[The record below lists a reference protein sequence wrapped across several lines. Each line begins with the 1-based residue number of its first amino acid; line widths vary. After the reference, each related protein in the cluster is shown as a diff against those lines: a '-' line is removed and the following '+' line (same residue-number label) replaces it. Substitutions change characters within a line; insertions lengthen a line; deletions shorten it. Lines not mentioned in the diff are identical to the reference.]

1 MQRRFILFFGFLSGL
16 IAARSALADADGTA
30 LAAVRPK
37 VEISLDRES
46 WVYETGEPARFTIR
60 VTNDGKP
67 VPGIRVSYSVGQEL
81 MPAVEQSAV
90 TDASGC
96 FTLAGVTLDEPG
108 FIRCTV
114 GVDDPAFARTMAR
127 VRATAGFSPDKIL
140 PTQTEPEGFDLF
152 WKEGKEALLKVPL
165 DVVKTHLPELS
176 TPAVDVYQVSVRNVG
191 RAASSTM
198 TARVYGMLAEP
209 KAPGHYPAILRVPGA
224 GVRGYRPD
232 VELAEGGAIVFTIG
246 IHGIP
251 VNLPGEVYRELA
263 VGALANYRVSDLD
276 DRNLIYFR
284 RVYLGCVRA
293 NDFLVSHPKFNGRLG
308 VMGSSQGGQLSLVT
322 AALDS
327 RVQAIAVGMPAY
339 CDVTGFLHG
348 RAGGWPKMFQPSPDG
363 TPNRNAVPEK
373 IANTGYYDAVNFARR
388 VRVPGFYTW
397 GYNDSTCPPTTMY
410 SAYNVIDAPKTLK
423 LSLPEEH
430 HISPPQ
436 AQAMNEWMLR
446 ELGAMVS
453 ETGR

>member
-1 MQRRFILFFGFLSGL
+1 MQRRFILFFLLGGL
-16 IAARSALADADGTA
+16 ISAHVIFASADRPVAAAP
-30 LAAVRPK
+30 RPK
-37 VEISLDRES
+37 IEISLDRES
-46 WVYETGEPARFTIR
+46 WVYEAGEPARFTIR
-60 VTNDGKP
+60 VTSDGKP
-67 VPGIRVSYSVGQEL
+67 LPGVSLSYSVGQEL
-81 MPAVEQSAV
+81 MPASEQAAV
-90 TDASGC
+90 TDADGR
-96 FTLAGVTLDEPG
+96 FTLAAVTLAEPG
-108 FIRCTV
+108 FIRCTA
-114 GVDDPAFARTMAR
+114 GLSDSGPGGRGAR
-127 VRATAGFSPDKIL
+127 VRATAGFSPEKIR
-140 PTQTEPEGFDLF
+140 PTQTVPADFDLF
-152 WKEGKEALLKVPL
+152 WEEGKEALAKVPL

-209 KAPGHYPAILRVPGA
+209 KAPGRYPAILRVPGA
-224 GVRGYRPD
+224 GVRGYRAD
-232 VELAEGGAIVFTIG
+232 VELAERGAIVFTIG

-276 DRNLIYFR
+276 DRDLIYFR

-322 AALDS
+322 TVLDS

-348 RAGGWPKMFQPSPDG
+348 RAGGWPKMFQPRPDG
-363 TPNRNAVPEK
+363 TPSRNSVPEK

-410 SAYNVIDAPKTLK
+410 SAYNVIDAPKTLM

-430 HISPPQ
+430 HISPLQ
-436 AQAMNEWMLR
+436 AQAMSEWMLR
-446 ELGAMVS
+446 ELGAMVP
-453 ETGR
+453 EVGR